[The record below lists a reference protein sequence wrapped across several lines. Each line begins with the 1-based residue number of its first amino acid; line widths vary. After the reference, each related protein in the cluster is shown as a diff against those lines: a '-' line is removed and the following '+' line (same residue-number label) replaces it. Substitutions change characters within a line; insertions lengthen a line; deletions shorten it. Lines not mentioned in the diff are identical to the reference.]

1 METRAKFKE
10 IQENSRVITSKTV
23 SGHTKMGKKKKKKKR
38 DEWVLFRTLYS
49 STICCIPLSYNTL
62 LSAVIW

>member
-23 SGHTKMGKKKKKKKR
+23 SGHTKMGKKKKKKKER
-38 DEWVLFRTLYS
+38 
-49 STICCIPLSYNTL
+49 
-62 LSAVIW
+62 